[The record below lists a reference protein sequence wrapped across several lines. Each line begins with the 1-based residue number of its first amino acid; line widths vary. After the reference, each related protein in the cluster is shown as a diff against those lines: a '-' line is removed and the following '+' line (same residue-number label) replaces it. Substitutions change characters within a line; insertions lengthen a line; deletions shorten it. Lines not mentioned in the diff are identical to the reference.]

1 MQAALGMRSPSPP
14 AAALR
19 QMPTTAQSAAARRTP
34 SPSPAAEAAPPK
46 PLVRQQT
53 QNELMEE
60 QKKVSVAASIRRQAQ
75 QFMEADQDGDQRLD
89 FEEWMGMLPKAT
101 KQGRSVEQLRQIFS
115 VADLDGDGTLSL
127 DEYVALALI
136 FTHHMRS
143 ILPLRASG
151 LTRAAVPST
160 CAAYCP
166 CVRPDSHALPCVL
179 IDVPCRR
186 FFMWT
191 LSLAAMQAGSHAEAT
206 FQRFDK
212 DGSTLRAAC
221 LLACVRASQLA

>member
-1 MQAALGMRSPSPP
+1 M
-14 AAALR
+14 
-19 QMPTTAQSAAARRTP
+19 
-34 SPSPAAEAAPPK
+34 
-46 PLVRQQT
+46 RQQT

-127 DEYVALALI
+127 DEYVALALV

-151 LTRAAVPST
+151 LTRTAV
-160 CAAYCP
+160 CA
-166 CVRPDSHALPCVL
+166 R
-179 IDVPCRR
+179 
-186 FFMWT
+186 
-191 LSLAAMQAGSHAEAT
+191 
-206 FQRFDK
+206 
-212 DGSTLRAAC
+212 
-221 LLACVRASQLA
+221 